1 MKQAIEFTKNEQTY
15 LHVGPRR
22 KSHSSYFIVITKGS
36 ALIRLGKQECLV
48 TQGTGFWVPFDCLH
62 ALTVLPG
69 SHYFKVEF
77 SVRLTTQLCREAGF
91 FKVTELMSALLVEL
105 TKLSEKTQDWDSAF
119 GRLLRVI
126 ADQVSELKV
135 SNKHASP
142 HLTKHYNDALA
153 VLLTGEKVVDT
164 AALNKI
170 TKLIDITIHEF
181 QTCILLREAL
191 KLSRSGRKASQI
203 AETLNT
209 NEATLNALAISVL
222 GEQF

>member
-1 MKQAIEFTKNEQTY
+1 MKQAIEFTKNEQTF

-22 KSHSSYFIVITKGS
+22 KSHTSYFIVITKGS

-69 SHYFKVEF
+69 SQYFKVEF
-77 SVRLTTQLCREAGF
+77 SVRLTTPLCRDAGF
-91 FKVTELMSALLVEL
+91 FKVTELISALLVEL
-105 TKLSEKTQDWDSAF
+105 SSLSEKSQDWDGAS

-142 HLTKHYNDALA
+142 HLSKHYNDALA
-153 VLLTGEKVVDT
+153 QLLMGEKVSDT
-164 AALNKI
+164 AALNQI
-170 TKLIDITIHEF
+170 TKLIGINITEF
-181 QTCILLREAL
+181 QTCILLREAV
-191 KLSRSGRKASQI
+191 KLSRSGRKTTQI

-209 NEATLNALAISVL
+209 NEATLNALAISVI
-222 GEQF
+222 GKQF